1 MRLAGVGIWSP
12 ELRYHEDE
20 GAIRDAAAELEEL
33 GYAALWIPGGR
44 GGPVFDACGILLRA
58 TREVTVA
65 TGILNVWMHDP
76 EQAAAERAQLDD
88 AYEGR
93 FLLGLGISH
102 APLVDRYEKPLATM
116 RGYLDSLDAAAPSVP
131 KEERVL
137 AALGPK
143 MLELARDRTAG
154 AHPYLVTTEH
164 TRRAREILG
173 PEALLAP
180 ELGVIL
186 EDDPQRAREIAR
198 GQLERYMGMP
208 NYVNNWRRLGF
219 GDDDFASGGSD
230 RLVDGLIGW
239 GDVEGIAERI
249 EEHFDAGAD
258 HVCLQVMRKPDAGGL
273 PRDEWRELSAALPKS
288 SRAAAEQ

>member
-1 MRLAGVGIWSP
+1 MRLGGVGIWSP
-12 ELRYHEDE
+12 QLRYHEDE

-44 GGPVFDACGILLRA
+44 GGPVFDACGVLLRA
-58 TREVTVA
+58 TREVAVA

-76 EQAAAERAQLDD
+76 EVAAAERAQLDD

-102 APLVDRYEKPLATM
+102 APLIDRYEKPLATM

-154 AHPYLVTTEH
+154 AHPYLVTPEH
-164 TRRAREILG
+164 THRAREILG
-173 PEALLAP
+173 ADALLAP
-180 ELGVIL
+180 EVGVIL
-186 EDDPQRAREIAR
+186 ENDERRAREIAR
-198 GQLERYMGMP
+198 AHLERYMAMP

-219 GDDDFASGGSD
+219 GDDDLASGGSD
-230 RLVDGLIGW
+230 RLIDALIGW
-239 GDVEGIAERI
+239 GDVEAIAERI

-258 HVCLQVMRKPDAGGL
+258 HVCIQVLRLPDADGL
-273 PRDEWRELSAALPKS
+273 PRDEWREISGALPKS
-288 SRAAAEQ
+288 SRAAAER

>member
-1 MRLAGVGIWSP
+1 MRIAGVGIWSP

-44 GGPVFDACGILLRA
+44 GGPVCDACGVLLRA

-76 EQAAAERAQLDD
+76 EVAAAERAQLDD

-102 APLVDRYEKPLATM
+102 APLVEQYQKPLATM
-116 RGYLDSLDAAAPSVP
+116 RGYLDSLDAAAPPVP
-131 KEERVL
+131 RPERVL

-143 MLELARDRTAG
+143 MLELARDRSAG
-154 AHPYLVTTEH
+154 AHPYLVTTDH
-164 TRRAREILG
+164 THRAREILG
-173 PEALLAP
+173 AGALLAP
-180 ELGVIL
+180 ELGVVL
-186 EDDPQRAREIAR
+186 ENDEGRAREVAR
-198 GQLERYMGMP
+198 AHLERYMQMP

-219 GDDDFASGGSD
+219 GEDDLTSGGSD
-230 RLVDGLIGW
+230 RLVDALIGW
-239 GDVEGIAERI
+239 GDVEAIAERI

-258 HVCLQVMRKPDAGGL
+258 HVCLQVLRTPGADGL
-273 PRDEWRELSAALPKS
+273 PRDEWRELSGGLPK
-288 SRAAAEQ
+288 

>member
-1 MRLAGVGIWSP
+1 MRLGGVGIWSP

-44 GGPVFDACGILLRA
+44 GGPVFDACGVLLRA
-58 TREVTVA
+58 THEVTVA

-102 APLVDRYEKPLATM
+102 APLIDRYEKPLATM
-116 RGYLDSLDAAAPSVP
+116 RGYLDSLDAAAPPVP

-164 TRRAREILG
+164 THRAREILG
-173 PEALLAP
+173 ADALLAP
-180 ELGVIL
+180 EVGVIL
-186 EDDPQRAREIAR
+186 ENDERRSREIAR
-198 GQLERYMGMP
+198 AQLERYMAMP

-219 GDDDFASGGSD
+219 GDSDLASGGSD
-230 RLVDGLIGW
+230 RLIDGLVGW
-239 GDVEGIAERI
+239 GDVEAIAERI

-258 HVCLQVMRKPDAGGL
+258 HVCIQVLRAPDAGGL

-288 SRAAAEQ
+288 SRAAAER

>member
-1 MRLAGVGIWSP
+1 MRLDGVGIWST
-12 ELRYHEDE
+12 ELRNHEDE
-20 GAIRDAAAELEEL
+20 GERRDAAAELEEL
-33 GYAALWIPGGR
+33 GYSALWIPGGR
-44 GGPVFDACGILLRA
+44 GGPVFDAAGVVLRG

-65 TGILNVWMHDP
+65 TGILNIWMHDP

-93 FLLGLGISH
+93 FLLGLGVSH
-102 APLVDRYEKPLATM
+102 APLVDRYEKPLTAM
-116 RGYLDSLDAAAPSVP
+116 RGYLDSLDAAAPPVP

-143 MLELARDRTAG
+143 MLELARDRSAG
-154 AHPYLVTTEH
+154 AHPYLVNVEH

-173 PEALLAP
+173 GGPLLAP
-180 ELGVIL
+180 ELGVVL
-186 EDDPQRAREIAR
+186 EDDPGRAREIAR
-198 GQLERYMGMP
+198 GQLQRYMGMP

-219 GDDDFASGGSD
+219 SEEDFASGGSNG
-230 RLVDGLIGW
+230 LVDALIAW

-258 HVCLQVMRKPDAGGL
+258 HVCLQVMTSGDGL
-273 PRDEWRELSAALPKS
+273 PRAEWRELSAALPKS

>member
-33 GYAALWIPGGR
+33 GYAGLWIPGGR
-44 GGPVFDACGILLRA
+44 GGPVFDACGVLLRA

-76 EQAAAERAQLDD
+76 EEAAAERAQLDD

-102 APLVDRYEKPLATM
+102 APLIERYEKPLATR
-116 RGYLDSLDAAAPSVP
+116 RGYLDSLDAAAPAVP

-164 TRRAREILG
+164 THRAREILG
-173 PEALLAP
+173 GGPLLAP

-186 EDDPQRAREIAR
+186 EDDERRARSIAR
-198 GQLERYMGMP
+198 GQLERYMQMP
-208 NYVNNWRRLGF
+208 NYVNN
-219 GDDDFASGGSD
+219 
-230 RLVDGLIGW
+230 
-239 GDVEGIAERI
+239 
-249 EEHFDAGAD
+249 
-258 HVCLQVMRKPDAGGL
+258 
-273 PRDEWRELSAALPKS
+273 
-288 SRAAAEQ
+288 

>member
-1 MRLAGVGIWSP
+1 MRLAGVGIWST
-12 ELRYHEDE
+12 ELRTHEDDGE
-20 GAIRDAAAELEEL
+20 LREAAAELEEL
-33 GYAALWIPGGR
+33 GYSALWIPGR
-44 GGPVFDACGILLRA
+44 QGGPVFDAAGALLRA

-65 TGILNVWMHDP
+65 TGILNIWMHDP

-93 FLLGLGISH
+93 FLLGLGVSH
-102 APLVDRYEKPLATM
+102 APLVDRYEKPLAAM
-116 RGYLDSLDAAAPSVP
+116 RGYLDSLDAAAPAVP

-143 MLELARDRTAG
+143 MLELARERSAG
-154 AHPYLVTTEH
+154 AHPYLVSTEH
-164 TRRAREILG
+164 THRAREILG
-173 PEALLAP
+173 GGPLLAP

-186 EDDPQRAREIAR
+186 ENDERRARSIAR
-198 GQLERYMGMP
+198 GQLERYMQMP

-219 GDDDFASGGSD
+219 GEEDFESGGSD
-230 RLVDGLIGW
+230 RLVDALIAW
-239 GDVEGIAERI
+239 GDVEAIAERI

-258 HVCLQVMRKPDAGGL
+258 HVCLQVMRQPGAGGL

-288 SRAAAEQ
+288 SRAAAER